1 MTMMYN
7 DEAREI
13 IEQMRDT
20 AVSDAA
26 NLTRRIAELKQELP
40 FDGWE
45 ETAAQ
50 IQRLEVRL
58 ENRVREAKALSVAAA
73 QFAEKQPVEDTKCG
87 TWVTV
92 VKTSHDDLLGRN
104 GLVQRITPSGNYEVV
119 FGNEVAVLGP
129 DQVKRA

>member
-1 MTMMYN
+1 MTMMYD
-7 DEAREI
+7 DEARGI

-50 IQRLEVRL
+50 IKRLELRL
-58 ENRVREAKALSVAAA
+58 ENRVREAKALA
-73 QFAEKQPVEDTKCG
+73 
-87 TWVTV
+87 
-92 VKTSHDDLLGRN
+92 
-104 GLVQRITPSGNYEVV
+104 
-119 FGNEVAVLGP
+119 VAVTKFYHA
-129 DQVKRA
+129 QAASA